1 LEPDTTQL
9 LTTIIFLPWVTK
21 FLYGII
27 ADTVPI
33 FGSRKKSW
41 LVIMGL
47 LQFISMMI
55 AALAPISNIS
65 LLTFI
70 LTLMSF
76 SGAYIDVVM
85 DAIMVIEAKK
95 NPVTGS

>member
-33 FGSRKKSW
+33 FGSRKKAW

-47 LQFISMMI
+47 LQFVSMMI
-55 AALAPISNIS
+55 KNIS

>member
-1 LEPDTTQL
+1 
-9 LTTIIFLPWVTK
+9 
-21 FLYGII
+21 
-27 ADTVPI
+27 
-33 FGSRKKSW
+33 
-41 LVIMGL
+41 
-47 LQFISMMI
+47 MMI
-55 AALAPISNIS
+55 AALAPIENIS